1 MVFNNFVP
9 AMRLEKCS
17 NKFHQIDMFIFNIA
31 GSNKLNHAKSEK
43 NKKEDRKKGRKR
55 MNHMTQA

>member
-17 NKFHQIDMFIFNIA
+17 NKFHHIYLFNIT
-31 GSNKLNHAKSEK
+31 GSNVKPCEK
-43 NKKEDRKKGRKR
+43 RKKKRREKKNGIKR
-55 MNHMTQA
+55 MEDMT